1 MSTFVGD
8 ALPEQFR
15 LLVEQVKEY
24 AIFLLDP
31 DGHIVS
37 WNAGAEKIKGYSEED
52 ILGEHFSI
60 FYPEE
65 EAQSGTPKSALE
77 AAAREGQWVDEGWRI
92 RQDGTRFWARVTITA
107 LRTEGSIRGFAK
119 VTRDMTERRRL
130 EEELLRVQE
139 EEQQRLSRELHDA
152 VGSMLT
158 AATLKVGKLIE
169 AAKKGERIAP
179 EELEE
184 INKHIEDAGD
194 EARSVAHGLNPVGV
208 EEGLPT
214 ALQKLADQAEV
225 DGNLSCTADLQ
236 ASVSDLPDNTATQLY
251 RIAQEALNNA
261 VKHAD
266 ADRIQVRLERTSE
279 ADRADRFVLTIRDDG
294 KGVSS
299 SSIDT
304 GLGMRTM
311 RHRASTLGGTL
322 SLEQPKEGGTVL
334 RCRVPVPARQ

>member
-119 VTRDMTERRRL
+119 VTRDMTERRG
-130 EEELLRVQE
+130 
-139 EEQQRLSRELHDA
+139 QRRRSRIPWR
-152 VGSMLT
+152 G
-158 AATLKVGKLIE
+158 G
-169 AAKKGERIAP
+169 AKKGFPRQ
-179 EELEE
+179 
-184 INKHIEDAGD
+184 
-194 EARSVAHGLNPVGV
+194 R
-208 EEGLPT
+208 
-214 ALQKLADQAEV
+214 
-225 DGNLSCTADLQ
+225 
-236 ASVSDLPDNTATQLY
+236 
-251 RIAQEALNNA
+251 NNA
-261 VKHAD
+261 
-266 ADRIQVRLERTSE
+266 RLGSNEGRRTGPGRQPKPEKGRKPGTQEGRKPRGRSGITITGSARTARNFE
-279 ADRADRFVLTIRDDG
+279 AD
-294 KGVSS
+294 
-299 SSIDT
+299 
-304 GLGMRTM
+304 
-311 RHRASTLGGTL
+311 GGWF
-322 SLEQPKEGGTVL
+322 G
-334 RCRVPVPARQ
+334 